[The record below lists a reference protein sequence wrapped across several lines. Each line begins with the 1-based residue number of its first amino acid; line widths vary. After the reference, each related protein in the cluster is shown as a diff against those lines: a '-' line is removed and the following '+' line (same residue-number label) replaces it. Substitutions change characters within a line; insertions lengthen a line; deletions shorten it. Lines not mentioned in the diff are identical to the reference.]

1 MEEEHKKW
9 LKEYVPEHL
18 VDQLYEMSEEQ
29 QHQLEKQFL
38 EIVDRLKSMNL
49 DDPTSEELQQCI
61 DEFFSITKDVINQD
75 LIEFLATMDDVEFTD
90 QDEWLFPAYLFTP
103 EEEEKLGKAVE
114 YYLKNAGDLYGKKN

>member
-1 MEEEHKKW
+1 MNGKEEWGKNNVSFHQTFDEK
-9 LKEYVPEHL
+9 L
-18 VDQLYEMSEEQ
+18 VGQKLTQ
-29 QHQLEKQFL
+29 KNTHT
-38 EIVDRLKSMNL
+38 
-49 DDPTSEELQQCI
+49 PTSEESQQCI